1 MPEFKKVI
9 LISIDNLR
17 YDCVGYQPDK
27 RELREYGVLKYLE
40 TPTLD
45 AIAAK
50 SLCFTN
56 CVSTSTYTTSAH
68 ASVFTGLYPPRHG
81 VRAFFDTKLRPDALT
96 LAEVFS
102 TNGYRTICATDVP
115 ELFEPLGL
123 TRGFDHFVVR
133 SDAEVFRLL
142 EAYRNERV
150 FLFAHFFDVHEPYLF
165 SECPP
170 APDYNADYFDLMGDF
185 YRMFNLTITDKRPHA
200 LWQNFGQAINRD
212 INYLL
217 RVYVAGVSKFDRGRF
232 RLFVETLKN
241 AGYWDQALTV
251 IFADHGEGRCF
262 YQNRNYFSHSGELYD
277 NVLRVPL
284 LLHAPG
290 LAPKVDHSLSSVV
303 DIFPT
308 VTALAAIRAD
318 LPYPLNGI
326 NWQDGGGSW
335 PGLRRGLER
344 PQGWQPDGRRKREPA
359 GAGNRGERQCLAPM
373 AAVRADK
380 REEIPIG
387 GQAGGFS
394 GRRQPCVI

>member
-27 RELREYGVLKYLE
+27 RELREYGVLKYLD

-45 AIAAK
+45 AIAEK

-56 CVSTSTYTTSAH
+56 CISTSTYTTAAH

-81 VRAFFDTKLRPDALT
+81 VRAFFHTKLRPDALT
-96 LAEVFS
+96 LAEVFKI
-102 TNGYRTICATDVP
+102 NGYRTICATDIP

-123 TRGFDHFVVR
+123 TRGFDHLVVR
-133 SDAEVFRLL
+133 NDSEVFRLL
-142 EAYRNERV
+142 EAYRNEKV
-150 FLFAHFFDVHEPYLF
+150 FLFVHFFDVHEPYLF

-170 APDYNADYFDLMGDF
+170 TKDYNADYFDLMADL

-200 LWQNFGQAINRD
+200 LWQNFGQATNRD

-232 RLFVETLKN
+232 RFFIEALKT

-262 YQNRNYFSHSGELYD
+262 YHNASYFCHSGELYD

-284 LLHAPG
+284 LFHAPG
-290 LAPKVDHSLSSVV
+290 LAPKVNHSILSLV

-308 VTALAAIRAD
+308 ITALAGIRAD
-318 LPYPLNGI
+318 LPYPLDGN
-326 NWQDGGGSW
+326 NCQDGGGSSR
-335 PGLRRGLER
+335 GLRRGLER
-344 PQGWQPDGRRKREPA
+344 PKRGQPDGRRKREPV
-359 GAGNRGERQCLAPM
+359 GAGNRGERERVAPM
-373 AAVRADK
+373 AAVRTDK
-380 REEIPIG
+380 KEEIPID

-394 GRRQPCVI
+394 GRRQPCVT